1 MGFIGCILLLLVFE
15 NEQQISQIF
24 DSGNTDNFK
33 VWASKQEIE
42 EEEKDS
48 IGAIFDSGN
57 TDNFKVWASKQEEEE
72 EEEEEENSIEAKI
85 CNKLF
90 DSETCEKIQVDKPVE
105 DKELTEEEI
114 KAEAIVNK
122 YLEQVESEKKSID
135 NTIDNE
141 AEIANGSNNT
151 SIGSTKPFR

>member
-33 VWASKQEIE
+33 VWASKQEE
-42 EEEKDS
+42 EEKEKDS

-72 EEEEEENSIEAKI
+72 EEDSVEAKI

-90 DSETCEKIQVDKPVE
+90 DSETCENIEGDKP

-114 KAEAIVNK
+114 KAEAIINR
-122 YLEQVESEKKSID
+122 YLEPVESETKPID
-135 NTIDNE
+135 NTIGNE
-141 AEIANGSNNT
+141 VEIANGSNNT
-151 SIGSTKPFR
+151 SFGSTKPFR

>member
-24 DSGNTDNFK
+24 DSGNTNVFE
-33 VWASKQEIE
+33 VLASK
-42 EEEKDS
+42 
-48 IGAIFDSGN
+48 
-57 TDNFKVWASKQEEEE
+57 EEEE
-72 EEEEEENSIEAKI
+72 EDSLEAKI

-90 DSETCEKIQVDKPVE
+90 DSETCEKIEVDTPVE

-114 KAEAIVNK
+114 KAEAIINR
-122 YLEQVESEKKSID
+122 YLEPVESETIPID

-141 AEIANGSNNT
+141 VETASGSNNT

>member
-33 VWASKQEIE
+33 VWASKQEK

-57 TDNFKVWASKQEEEE
+57 TNVFEVLASKEEEE
-72 EEEEEENSIEAKI
+72 EEDDSLEAKI

-90 DSETCEKIQVDKPVE
+90 DSETCEKIEVDTPVE

-114 KAEAIVNK
+114 KAEAIINR
-122 YLEQVESEKKSID
+122 YLEPVESETKQID

-141 AEIANGSNNT
+141 VETASGSNNT

>member
-33 VWASKQEIE
+33 VWASKQE
-42 EEEKDS
+42 
-48 IGAIFDSGN
+48 
-57 TDNFKVWASKQEEEE
+57 EEEE
-72 EEEEEENSIEAKI
+72 EDSLEAKI

-90 DSETCEKIQVDKPVE
+90 DSETCENIEGDKP

-114 KAEAIVNK
+114 KAEAIINR
-122 YLEQVESEKKSID
+122 YLEPVESDTKPID
-135 NTIDNE
+135 NTIGNE
-141 AEIANGSNNT
+141 VEIANGSNNT
-151 SIGSTKPFR
+151 SFGSTKPFR